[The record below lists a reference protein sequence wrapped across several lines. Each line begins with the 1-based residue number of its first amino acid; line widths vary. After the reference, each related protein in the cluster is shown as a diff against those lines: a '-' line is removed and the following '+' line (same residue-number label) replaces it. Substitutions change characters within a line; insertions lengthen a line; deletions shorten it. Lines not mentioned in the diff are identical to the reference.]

1 MARWQLSRRDFLGV
15 SARTAVLAGV
25 GASAPKLLD
34 RAAADWAADGG
45 VWNPLRRMP
54 EVTPNGLTLVARP
67 GVAEI
72 GGGATSPAWMLN
84 GSLPSPL
91 FRVQRGDPFSVTL
104 DNQLPGQEPLIL
116 HWHGITP
123 PERSDG
129 HPRFAVDPGRTY
141 EYGFTVE
148 NRAGT
153 YWYHSHAHQRVAKHT
168 ALGIGGM
175 FLVEDEEERAL
186 GLPSG
191 EREIPLI
198 LQDKKLDRNGHL
210 QYEDPIL
217 MGGQTGSE
225 PFANGVHRPY
235 VEIDSALYR
244 FRILNGSNARI
255 FRLELSD
262 GRPMVLIGND
272 GGLIERAHALTAIDV
287 APGERIDVLVDFSG
301 AAAGERITLRSRE
314 FTLAGRDVI
323 AGVTNQGAPLDLLQ
337 IRVAREVRE
346 LVTLPDR
353 LCSVPGP
360 DASASV
366 RARRFHFTT
375 DSDPASRGTIIR
387 HRINEHTFDHTTM
400 HHAEQKV
407 PFGDTEIWTFEN
419 DMMFAHEVH
428 MHATHFRVR
437 SRSGGRGQV
446 MPWETGLKD
455 TVLIHPGESVQVAVQ
470 FTAHRG
476 LFPLHCHNLE
486 HEDVGM
492 MTNIEVV

>member
-1 MARWQLSRRDFLGV
+1 MAKRFSRRDFLGV
-15 SARTAVLAGV
+15 TGRSAVLAGIGV
-25 GASAPKLLD
+25 HAPHLLHP
-34 RAAADWAADGG
+34 GG
-45 VWNPLRRMP
+45 LLGGGEEGWNPLRRMP
-54 EVTPNGLTLVARP
+54 EVTPQGLTLTARA
-67 GVAEI
+67 GVAGV
-72 GGGATSPAWMLN
+72 GGGATTPAWMIN

-91 FRVQRGDPFSVTL
+91 IRVRRGDPFSATL
-104 DNQLPGQEPLIL
+104 QNELPGMEPLIL

-123 PERSDG
+123 PEHSDG
-129 HPRFAVDPGRTY
+129 HPRFAVDSGKEYR
-141 EYGFTVE
+141 YGFTVQ

-168 ALGIGGM
+168 ALGIGGL
-175 FLVEDEEERAL
+175 FLVEDDEERAL

-191 EREIPLI
+191 EREIPLV
-198 LQDKKLDRNGHL
+198 LQDKKLDRKGHL

-225 PFANGVHRPY
+225 PFANGVRRAY
-235 VEIDSALYR
+235 VEVDSALYR

-262 GRPMVLIGND
+262 GRPLVLIGND
-272 GGLIERAHALTAIDV
+272 GGLIDRAVSLETIDV
-287 APGERIDVLVDFSG
+287 APGERVDVLVDFAG
-301 AAAGERITLRSRE
+301 AAAGERIVLRSRA

-337 IRVAREVRE
+337 IRVAREVHE
-346 LVTLPDR
+346 PAPLPDR
-353 LCSVPGP
+353 LSVVPGP

-366 RARRFHFTT
+366 KERMFRFTT

-387 HRINEHTFDHTTM
+387 HRINEKTFDHM
-400 HHAEQKV
+400 MMDCADYQV
-407 PFGDTEIWTFEN
+407 PFGDTETWTFKN

-428 MHATHFRVR
+428 MHATHFRVL
-437 SRSGGRGQV
+437 SRAGGRGQV
-446 MPWETGLKD
+446 MPWEAGVKD
-455 TVLIHPGESVQVAVQ
+455 TVLIHPGESVRVAVQ
-470 FTAHRG
+470 FTAHKG

>member
-1 MARWQLSRRDFLGV
+1 MARRLNRRDFLSISGR
-15 SARTAVLAGV
+15 SALLAGI
-25 GASAPKLLD
+25 GAQAPALLG
-34 RAAADWAADGG
+34 RAGLLGDDNGG
-45 VWNPLRRMP
+45 WNPLRRMP
-54 EVTPNGLTLVARP
+54 EITPRDFVMVAKP
-67 GVAEI
+67 GTVEV
-72 GGGATSPAWMLN
+72 GGGATTPAWLIN

-91 FRVQRGDPFSVTL
+91 IRVRQGDPFSVTL
-104 DNQLPGQEPLIL
+104 KNELPQLEPLIL

-123 PERSDG
+123 PEHSDG
-129 HPRFAVDPGRTY
+129 HPRFAIDSGAQYR
-141 EYGFTVE
+141 YGFTVE

-168 ALGIGGM
+168 ALGIGGL
-175 FLVEDEEERAL
+175 FLVEDDEERAL

-217 MGGQTGSE
+217 MGGQTGAE
-225 PFANGVHRPY
+225 PFGNGVRRPY
-235 VEIDSALYR
+235 VEVDSALYR

-272 GGLIERAHALTAIDV
+272 GGLIERAVSLPTIDI
-287 APGERIDVLVDFSG
+287 APGERIDVLIDFSG
-301 AAAGERITLRSRE
+301 APVGEQIVLRSRE
-314 FTLAGRDVI
+314 FMIAGRDVI
-323 AGVTNQGAPLDLLQ
+323 AGVTNQGAPLDLMQ
-337 IRVAREVRE
+337 IRVAREVHE
-346 LVTLPDR
+346 SVALPDR
-353 LCSVPGP
+353 LCTVPGP
-360 DASASV
+360 DAADSV
-366 RARRFHFTT
+366 RERVFKFTT

-387 HRINEHTFDHTTM
+387 HRINEKTFDHM
-400 HHAEQKV
+400 MMDCADYQVK
-407 PFGDTEIWTFEN
+407 FGETETWVFKN

-428 MHATHFRVR
+428 LHATHFRVL
-437 SRSGGRGQV
+437 SRTGGRGEV
-446 MPWETGLKD
+446 MPWEAGVKD
-455 TVLIHPGESVQVAVQ
+455 TVLIHPGETVRAAVR
-470 FTAHRG
+470 FTAHKG